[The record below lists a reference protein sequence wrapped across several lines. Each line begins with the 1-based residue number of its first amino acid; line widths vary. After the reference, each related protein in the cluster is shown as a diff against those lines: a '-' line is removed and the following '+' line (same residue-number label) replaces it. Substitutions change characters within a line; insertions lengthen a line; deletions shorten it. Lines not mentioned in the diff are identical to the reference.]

1 MKNHHA
7 TYIFFAILF
16 ALSSCAPATPAL
28 LPIETVFAATHSVI
42 LTQTARAK
50 SAETAT
56 PLATNTLAPT
66 PTPFPSATTVILDI
80 VATSTPT
87 VLPTITPTNITSGSG
102 NVLYACELVSLS
114 PKDGYVAKPNEKFKW
129 IWRVTNIGT
138 KKWQANATSAK
149 YVRGTPFYKDKEVS
163 LSKNTQVG
171 DVGEFRIPMVAP
183 HDPGTYTI
191 VYSLKRGIHTF
202 CYYDLTITVK

>member
-1 MKNHHA
+1 MKNYQIG
-7 TYIFFAILF
+7 YIFLVLLF

-28 LPIETVFAATHSVI
+28 LPIETVFAATHSVL
-42 LTQTARAK
+42 LTQTAKAK

-56 PLATNTLAPT
+56 PLATSTRAPT
-66 PTPFPSATTVILDI
+66 PTPFPSATTVILNI

-114 PKDGYVAKPNEKFKW
+114 PKDGYVVKPNEKFKW
-129 IWRVTNIGT
+129 VWRVRNIGT
-138 KKWQANATSAK
+138 KKWLTSATSAK
-149 YVRGTPFYKDKEVS
+149 YVRGTPFYKEKEVG
-163 LSKNTQVG
+163 LSKNTGVG

-183 HDPGTYTI
+183 HAPGTYKI
-191 VYSLKRGIHTF
+191 VYSLKRGIHKF
-202 CYYDLTITVK
+202 CYYDLTIIVK